1 MHDEVDGWRQ
11 RMRQD
16 WDVRAVE
23 DAEHFIYT
31 RTSSDALDFSTSG
44 KANYDQLVRPY
55 LPILLNGRPAR
66 DCSVLEIGCGIG
78 RITEWFAREFRRVD
92 AIDVSPV
99 MIAKAQERLATY
111 SNITFH
117 ATSGSD
123 LAPIPS
129 SSTDFVFSYIVFQHI
144 PSREIIDNLFRESA
158 RVLKTGG
165 ALKIQL
171 NGDQSPGYVSHQRDT
186 WLGETYSVAEVN
198 ALLEHSGLTAIAM
211 EGAGTQYFTVTACKG
226 PSPEIRSWVLPG
238 EPWSSELLLEG
249 FGPAVDNSWR
259 PMSAHARVRVLGRGT
274 RLYAGLYFWPGGE
287 KSCPLK
293 VTIAGTPFVV
303 NTPGDHY
310 FECEAAPGDIELQI
324 DPPPK
329 TPPAFRVIGLY

>member
-1 MHDEVDGWRQ
+1 
-11 RMRQD
+11 
-16 WDVRAVE
+16 
-23 DAEHFIYT
+23 
-31 RTSSDALDFSTSG
+31 
-44 KANYDQLVRPY
+44 
-55 LPILLNGRPAR
+55 
-66 DCSVLEIGCGIG
+66 
-78 RITEWFAREFRRVD
+78 
-92 AIDVSPV
+92 
-99 MIAKAQERLATY
+99 MIAKAQERLASY

-129 SSTDFVFSYIVFQHI
+129 NSTDFVFSYIVFQHI

-158 RVLKTGG
+158 RVLKHGG
-165 ALKIQL
+165 TLKIQL

-198 ALLEHSGLTAIAM
+198 ALLEHSGLTAMAM

-226 PSPEIRSWVLPG
+226 PSPELRSWVLPG

-249 FGPAVDNSWR
+249 FGPAVDDSWR
-259 PMSAHARVRVLGRGT
+259 PMSAHARVRVLGRGA
-274 RLYAGLYFWPGGE
+274 RLYAGLYFWPE
-287 KSCPLK
+287 SCPLT
-293 VTIAGTPFVV
+293 VTIAGRPFVV

-324 DPPPK
+324 DPPP
-329 TPPAFRVIGLY
+329 TTLPAFRVIGLL